1 MKQVNECWF
10 KPLNI
15 GGVCYA
21 AKTEYVETTFQRVG
35 IAHARALR
43 QESSIELQVSMRG
56 SMSSL
61 GSFQLQMMAIQLKSQ

>member
-15 GGVCYA
+15 AGVCCIV
-21 AKTEYVETTFQRVG
+21 KTEYVETTFQRVG
-35 IAHARALR
+35 MAHARALR

-61 GSFQLQMMAIQLKSQ
+61 GPFQLQMMESQLKSQ